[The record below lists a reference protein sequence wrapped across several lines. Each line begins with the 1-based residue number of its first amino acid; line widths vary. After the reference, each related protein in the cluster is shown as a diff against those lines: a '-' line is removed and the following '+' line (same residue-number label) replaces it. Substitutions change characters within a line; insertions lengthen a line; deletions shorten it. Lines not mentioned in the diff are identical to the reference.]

1 MQTRTITVD
10 YARPRGYDVG
20 YRAENNFTELSL
32 PVPAELEGAD
42 SYRVYFESTVG
53 EYLQTELLTPADGY
67 VTVKITSDVVPEPGN
82 MAAQLVAFADGEKV
96 GYAPMITGSAKV
108 SIPDGTERLSPSLAA
123 EIALNTAARHSHD
136 NKAVLDKFAETDGK
150 PTYGGEALGGGA
162 GDFIIKMTVEANGEN
177 YTVTSCD
184 KTMEQIDAAVANGQN
199 IKAIAF
205 DQYILPLVQMQYG
218 ESYTFGAFGG
228 SFLVMATVEKN
239 DESGVDVWQFF
250 STSLTADVVDYS
262 NAALPNISTVGG
274 ALDELVSKSHSPT
287 YYIDLAGTYPN
298 YTCPVAMDDIKA
310 AYNSGYNLVCRC
322 TLGVYTATLPLFIPV
337 PAANTWIFSGSGAL
351 QSMGFPA
358 QSFTIAIT
366 SNGVSAQQTM
376 LARADG
382 TLPNP
387 WSLVI
392 TVGDTAYKYDG
403 SKPVNIVIDDG
414 TEVSY

>member
-20 YRAENNFTELSL
+20 YRAENNFTLLAL

-82 MAAQLVAFADGEKV
+82 MAAQLVAFGAGEIV
-96 GYAPMITGSAKV
+96 GYAPVITGTAKV
-108 SIPDGTERLSPSLAA
+108 SIPDGTERLSHSLAA
-123 EIALNTAARHSHD
+123 EIALNTAARHLHD
-136 NKAVLDKFAETDGK
+136 NKAVLDKFAESKDGK
-150 PTYGGEALGGGA
+150 PTYDGQALGGGA
-162 GDFIIKMTVEANGEN
+162 GDFIIKMTVEANGDN

-184 KTMEQIDAAVANGQN
+184 KTMEQIDAAVVGGQN
-199 IKAIAF
+199 IKAVAF
-205 DQYILPLVQMQYG
+205 DKYIMPLVQMEYG
-218 ESYTFGAFGG
+218 NSYTFGALLGALLA
-228 SFLVMATVEKN
+228 SATVTKN
-239 DESGVDVWQFF
+239 PESGADDWQFCLVF
-250 STSLTADVVDYS
+250 FTADIVGYS
-262 NAALPNISTVGG
+262 NDALPNISTVED
-274 ALDELVSKSHSPT
+274 ALDELVTKSHT

-298 YTCPVAMDDIKA
+298 YTCPVTMDDIKA
-310 AYNSGYNLVCRC
+310 AYNSGYNLVCRYQM
-322 TLGVYTATLPLFIPV
+322 GAYMATLPLFVPM

-351 QSMGFPA
+351 KSMNFPA
-358 QSFTIAIT
+358 QSFTVAIT
-366 SNGVSAQQTM
+366 SNGVVAEDVR

-387 WSLVI
+387 YEFQI
-392 TVGDTAYKYDG
+392 TVGNTSYLYDG
-403 SKPVNIVIDDG
+403 SERVNVVIDDG

>member
-1 MQTRTITVD
+1 
-10 YARPRGYDVG
+10 
-20 YRAENNFTELSL
+20 
-32 PVPAELEGAD
+32 
-42 SYRVYFESTVG
+42 
-53 EYLQTELLTPADGY
+53 
-67 VTVKITSDVVPEPGN
+67 
-82 MAAQLVAFADGEKV
+82 
-96 GYAPMITGSAKV
+96 
-108 SIPDGTERLSPSLAA
+108 
-123 EIALNTAARHSHD
+123 
-136 NKAVLDKFAETDGK
+136 
-150 PTYGGEALGGGA
+150 
-162 GDFIIKMTVEANGEN
+162 MTVEANGEN